1 MLTVSGT
8 NVSFEKYFPEF
19 CATYSH
25 DTWLHIDQQYW
36 LVEEQIQRL
45 YIMLYV

>member
-25 DTWLHIDQQYW
+25 DTWLHIDQQY
-36 LVEEQIQRL
+36 IMC